1 VGRPLAP
8 ARILSLALALT
19 LGACGR
25 GAPKGPGASDTAP
38 VDTAKIHAA
47 DVAGWEYRRE
57 ISADLDG
64 DGKLDR
70 VVIAA
75 DVAMGPTGPLWQ
87 SAHRWAVYVE
97 PVSGER
103 TLLYGALVPNGFAEA
118 AVLDPDKDHRRRV
131 LVQERTPRQVRTM
144 EVEYDGGKA
153 RLASSMTYP
162 VADWLPGEAAMR

>member
-1 VGRPLAP
+1 MSPRLLLVLIAGA
-8 ARILSLALALT
+8 ALAA
-19 LGACGR
+19 GGCGR
-25 GAPKGPGASDTAP
+25 RYEGSGASDAAP

-97 PVSGER
+97 PAKGEP

-118 AVLDPDKDHRRRV
+118 AVLDPDQDHRRKV
-131 LVQERTPRQVRTM
+131 LVQERTPRQIRAM
-144 EVEYDGGKA
+144 EVEYDAGKA
-153 RLASSMTYP
+153 RLSSSMTYP
-162 VADWLPGEAAMR
+162 VAEWLPGEAVMR